1 MLFDDGLRCSL
12 FRLLQT
18 DPRISQRALAKALGV
33 SLGKANYCLKAFIDR
48 GWVRP
53 RRFQHNGNKRGYAYI
68 ITPDGL
74 EAKERITVRFLQ
86 CKLTEYE
93 ALQEEIKELRQE
105 IQNYR
110 P

>member
-1 MLFDDGLRCSL
+1 MVFDDGLRRSL
-12 FRLLQT
+12 FRVLQT
-18 DPRISQRALAKALGV
+18 DPWMSQRALAKALGI
-33 SLGKANYCLKAFIDR
+33 SLGKANYCLKAFIDK

-53 RRFQHNGNKRGYAYI
+53 RRFQHNGKKRGYEYI

-93 ALQEEIKELRQE
+93 DLQEEIEELRQE
-105 IQNYR
+105 IQNHL

>member
-1 MLFDDGLRCSL
+1 MVFDDGLRCSL
-12 FRLLQT
+12 FRVLQT
-18 DPRISQRALAKALGV
+18 DPRMSQRALAEALGI
-33 SLGKANYCLKAFIDR
+33 SLGKANYCLKAFIDK

-53 RRFQHNGNKRGYAYI
+53 RRFQHNGNKWGYAYI

-86 CKLTEYE
+86 CKLTEYK
-93 ALQEEIKELRQE
+93 ALQEEIEELRQE
-105 IQNYR
+105 VKNHL

>member
-1 MLFDDGLRCSL
+1 M
-12 FRLLQT
+12 
-18 DPRISQRALAKALGV
+18 SQRAMAKALGI

-53 RRFQHNGNKRGYAYI
+53 RRFQHNGNRGYSYI

-86 CKLTEYE
+86 YKLTEYKT
-93 ALQEEIKELRQE
+93 LQEEIEELRQE
-105 IQNYR
+105 IQNFT

>member
-1 MLFDDGLRCSL
+1 MVFDDGLRRSL
-12 FRLLQT
+12 FRVLQT
-18 DPRISQRALAKALGV
+18 DPRMSQRAMAKALGI

-53 RRFQHNGNKRGYAYI
+53 RRFQHNGNKWGYSYI

-86 CKLTEYE
+86 YKLTEYE
-93 ALQEEIKELRQE
+93 ALQEEIEELRQE
-105 IQNYR
+105 IQNFT